1 MVLFPLGRVPG
12 LLHLL
17 LDALLRVAM
26 APGIV
31 VEDHGLSCHDLLELF
46 LALLQLLLLGWSL
59 TNRIGF
65 RRRVLL
71 QIHAG
76 LLRFFVNAQLA
87 CHLQSEEGKAGKSS
101 GPSDDHQRHNRLCSN
116 SSAADT
122 SHAARVG
129 FADGLAAESIP
140 GMVMVEALP
149 PVKKACCE
157 QPPHAA
163 EAVNWARIHRV
174 VNLQLLEQHRGPL
187 VDEGSDEANG
197 KGAAALHVAARG
209 RDGDEASENA
219 VAQATDIVLLVD
231 AKAEHE
237 DRQATSS
244 R

>member
-17 LDALLRVAM
+17 LNALLGVAV
-26 APGIV
+26 APGVI
-31 VEDHGLSCHDLLELF
+31 VEDHSLSCHDLLELF

-76 LLRFFVNAQLA
+76 LLRLFVDAQLA
-87 CHLQSEEGKAGKSS
+87 CHLQCEEGDTGKSS
-101 GPSDDHQRHNRLCSN
+101 GPEDDHQRHNRLCSN
-116 SSAADT
+116 SSAADS

-129 FADGLAAESIP
+129 VADGLAAESIP
-140 GMVMVEALP
+140 GVVVVKALP
-149 PVKKACCE
+149 PVEKTCCE
-157 QPPHAA
+157 QAPNAA
-163 EAVNWARIHRV
+163 EAMNRARIHRII
-174 VNLQLLEQHRGPL
+174 NLQLLEQHGRPL
-187 VDEGSDEANG
+187 VDEGSDEANR
-197 KGAAALHVAARG
+197 KGTAALHVAAGG
-209 RDGDEASENA
+209 RDRDQSGKNA

-231 AKAEHE
+231 AKADHE

-244 R
+244 G